1 MSIILLMRTKF
12 TLIAILLIALIF
24 TITGKANA
32 QFGRVL
38 INEYMP
44 WPGNA
49 CGTTAEFVELFNMG
63 PGPVNIGCYV
73 ISDGDFSVTIPAN
86 TILAPGQFYVIA
98 GQPLMIAPC
107 ANFSRNI
114 VPNLN
119 WNTCNCSSSPIP
131 TINGG
136 FLTDGGFA
144 NEQVVL
150 LNPTGQ
156 LVDAV
161 QRDYPGETS
170 TTITTRSIAGCNPFS
185 FNLDFMGIEYE
196 TVGESTGRG
205 NSIAR
210 KLDGDCGWV
219 KDTQQTGSET
229 NNTPGARSSFTLS
242 MFITENL
249 NCTSGTA
256 RFVVDQVPASNWFP
270 LDYILAYDSDGDGQF
285 TFADTYTTG
294 MDFTT
299 PDLVISNLPFGLYAI
314 NIGPR
319 QGCSYQNFS
328 FAIGPC
334 ITLGYTLHSFDLQ
347 QLDDIRFNASLSG
360 ANELAE
366 LVLEGSY
373 NGKDFFKVSN
383 LTFSANEGKQDVQ
396 YSMAGDTE
404 YTYFRLML
412 VDRSRKTSYSE
423 IRKKSTHTEKTAV
436 RLAGNPVQNQIRIYT
451 TTSRRENVDIQ
462 VFNSAGQ
469 EMFRNKYTVNQ
480 GTNLLEIPAGK
491 LQSGLYF
498 VKTQIGLSYHETFS
512 VIKQ

>member
-1 MSIILLMRTKF
+1 MKRNF
-12 TLIAILLIALIF
+12 TLFAVLLITTVVALPE
-24 TITGKANA
+24 KANA

-49 CGTTAEFVELFNMG
+49 CGTTSEFVELFNMG

-86 TILAPGQFYVIA
+86 TILLPGQFYLIS
-98 GQPLMIAPC
+98 GQSLLFAPC
-107 ANFSRNI
+107 ANFTKNV
-114 VPNLN
+114 VPDLN
-119 WNTCNCSSSPIP
+119 WTTCNCSSAPIP

-144 NEQVVL
+144 NEQVVFL
-150 LNPTGQ
+150 SPTGQ
-156 LVDAV
+156 VVDAV
-161 QRDYPGETS
+161 QRDFPGEPS
-170 TTITTRSIAGCNPFS
+170 NTITTKAMPGCSPYS

-242 MFITENL
+242 MFITEDL
-249 NCTSGTA
+249 NCTGGTA
-256 RFVVDQVPASNWFP
+256 RFVVDQVPAINWFP
-270 LDYILAYDSDGDGQF
+270 LDYILGFDSDGDGQF
-285 TFADTYTTG
+285 TFNDTYTTG

-299 PDLVISNLPFGLYAI
+299 PDLIISNLTYGLYAI

-319 QGCSYQNFS
+319 QGCSYQNFR

-334 ITLGYTLHSFDLQ
+334 TTLGYTLHSFELQ
-347 QLDDIRFNASLSG
+347 QLQGIQFRASISG
-360 ANELAE
+360 GNELAE
-366 LVLEGSY
+366 VILEGSY
-373 NGKDFFKVSN
+373 NGRDFFKVSN
-383 LTFSANEGKQDVQ
+383 LNINETESMQDIS
-396 YSMAGDTE
+396 YTLGAESE

-412 VDRSRKTSYSE
+412 VDRNRKASYSQVRKTITYVG
-423 IRKKSTHTEKTAV
+423 KT
-436 RLAGNPVQNQIRIYT
+436 RIQLAGNPVMNQIRLFA
-451 TTSRRENVDIQ
+451 TTSKRENVEIQ
-462 VFNSAGQ
+462 VFNSLGQ
-469 EMFRNKYTVNQ
+469 EMYHHKFTVTP
-480 GTNLLEIPAGK
+480 GTNLLELPAEK
-491 LQSGLYF
+491 LQTGLYF
-498 VKTQIGLSYHETFS
+498 VKTRIGMNYVETLR